1 MQVTNS
7 ELWEISSE
15 LCYKLEILR
24 KKSVITSA
32 VKILI
37 MINKVFVYRICV
49 NFVYIYKT
57 HTQYIFCI

>member
-49 NFVYIYKT
+49 NFVYIY
-57 HTQYIFCI
+57 I